1 MLLGIAEQPSH
12 DGRPPELPGATLSEE
27 LHTPPLASDACL
39 PRLLLVVQQ
48 VHSLINA
55 ADEAEQ

>member
-1 MLLGIAEQPSH
+1 MLLGIAELTSH
-12 DGRPPELPGATLSEE
+12 DASPPELPGATLSEE

-48 VHSLINA
+48 VHFLIEV
-55 ADEAEQ
+55 ADEVEQ